1 MGFEDDVSQGLA
13 TNAGFAADIPKRD
26 AVVEAFKVRL
36 SQLYDTRITELA
48 SQHGRFRLSLHS
60 AQWLVFGW
68 SS

>member
-36 SQLYDTRITELA
+36 SQLLSVRT
-48 SQHGRFRLSLHS
+48 SQ
-60 AQWLVFGW
+60 
-68 SS
+68 